1 MDKIIYSLVYN
12 RKKSLNKKG
21 MALVQVE
28 AYLNRKKKYFSTK
41 VYLSPDQWDFKKRMV
56 KNHPNA
62 DAINHM
68 LYEFMAEIEKKELGL
83 WQQGKQISLDSLKN
97 SMENQDDSTSFIAFF
112 RNEIAK
118 SSLKE
123 STKRN
128 HLSTLELLRSYKKD
142 VSFSELTFEFISS
155 FDHYL
160 QQKGYHTNTIAKHM
174 KHLKRHINVAI
185 NKEYMEIQKYAFRKY
200 KIKSVENNHTHLSPE
215 ELGKIESLELGG
227 RFTKLEKTK
236 DAFLFC
242 CYAGL
247 RYSDFTNLSPENIVK
262 MHQETWLIYKS
273 VKTNTEVRLP
283 LYLLFEGKGIEV
295 LNKYQDDLA
304 DFFKLRDNSNVN
316 KELLIIAKLSGLN
329 KRISFHDLA
338 DFFKLR
344 DNSNV
349 NKELLIIAKLSGL
362 NKRISFHT
370 ARHTNA
376 TLLIYSG
383 VNITTVQKLLGHK
396 SVKTTQVYTNI
407 MDITIVRDLEK
418 SKNNRK
424 SYWDIKV

>member
-1 MDKIIYSLVYN
+1 MEKIIYNLVFN
-12 RKKSLNKKG
+12 RKKVLNKKG

-28 AYLNRKKKYFSTK
+28 AYLKRKKKYFSTK
-41 VYLSPDQWDFKKRMV
+41 VYLKPEQWDSKKRIV

-62 DAINHM
+62 EALNRM
-68 LYEFMAEIEKKELGL
+68 LYEYMAEIEKKELGL
-83 WQQGKQISLDSLKN
+83 WQQGKLINLDVLKN
-97 SMENQDDSTSFIAFF
+97 SLSPVQTDETSFLTFYL
-112 RNEIAK
+112 NEVEI

-128 HLSTLELLRSYKKD
+128 HLSTLELLKVYKKD
-142 VSFSELTFEFISS
+142 VSFPDLTFEFISS

-160 QQKGYHTNTIAKHM
+160 QSKGYHVNTIAKHM

-200 KIKSVENNHTHLSPE
+200 KIKSVENSHTHLSPE
-215 ELGKIESLELGG
+215 ELNRMEELV
-227 RFTKLEKTK
+227 FEEKHTKFQKTK

-247 RYSDFTNLSPENIVK
+247 RYSDFVNLTPDNVVEI
-262 MHQETWLIYKS
+262 HQEVWLIYKS
-273 VKTNTEVRLP
+273 VKTSTEVRLP
-283 LYLLFEGKGIEV
+283 LYLLFGGKGIGI
-295 LNKYQDDLA
+295 LNKYRDKLTDL
-304 DFFKLRDNSNVN
+304 FHIRDNSNVN
-316 KELLIIAKLSGLN
+316 KELLIISKLAE
-329 KRISFHDLA
+329 IS
-338 DFFKLR
+338 
-344 DNSNV
+344 
-349 NKELLIIAKLSGL
+349 
-362 NKRISFHT
+362 KRISFHT

-407 MDITIVRDLEK
+407 MDMTIVRDLEK
-418 SKNNRK
+418 SK
-424 SYWDIKV
+424 DIRQIPLS

>member
-1 MDKIIYSLVYN
+1 
-12 RKKSLNKKG
+12 
-21 MALVQVE
+21 
-28 AYLNRKKKYFSTK
+28 
-41 VYLSPDQWDFKKRMV
+41 
-56 KNHPNA
+56 
-62 DAINHM
+62 
-68 LYEFMAEIEKKELGL
+68 
-83 WQQGKQISLDSLKN
+83 
-97 SMENQDDSTSFIAFF
+97 
-112 RNEIAK
+112 
-118 SSLKE
+118 
-123 STKRN
+123 
-128 HLSTLELLRSYKKD
+128 
-142 VSFSELTFEFISS
+142 
-155 FDHYL
+155 
-160 QQKGYHTNTIAKHM
+160 
-174 KHLKRHINVAI
+174 
-185 NKEYMEIQKYAFRKY
+185 
-200 KIKSVENNHTHLSPE
+200 
-215 ELGKIESLELGG
+215 
-227 RFTKLEKTK
+227 
-236 DAFLFC
+236 
-242 CYAGL
+242 
-247 RYSDFTNLSPENIVK
+247 

-295 LNKYQDDLA
+295 LNKYQD
-304 DFFKLRDNSNVN
+304 N
-316 KELLIIAKLSGLN
+316 
-329 KRISFHDLA
+329 LA

-424 SYWDIKV
+424 VSYM